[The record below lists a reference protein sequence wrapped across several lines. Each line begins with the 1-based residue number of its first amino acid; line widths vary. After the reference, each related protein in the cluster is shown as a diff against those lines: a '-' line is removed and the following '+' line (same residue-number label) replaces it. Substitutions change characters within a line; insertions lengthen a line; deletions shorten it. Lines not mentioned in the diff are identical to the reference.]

1 MSQHRKRRGYRTQK
15 VVADWLRE
23 NGWPHATSTGA
34 GRQGADVENVPD
46 LAIEIKA
53 RADFAP
59 VAWVKQARASAD
71 GRLPLVLYRANG
83 QGEKVEDYL
92 AIVRL
97 GDLLPLLHGSGYGDP
112 DPWK

>member
-1 MSQHRKRRGYRTQK
+1 MSQNRKRRGYRTQK

-46 LAIEIKA
+46 LAIEVKA

-59 VAWVKQARASAD
+59 VAWVKQARATAE
-71 GRLPLVLYRANG
+71 GRLPLPAGPGLGVEPNLAAARDWLVRRA
-83 QGEKVEDYL
+83 ETPASAAD
-92 AIVRL
+92 
-97 GDLLPLLHGSGYGDP
+97 S
-112 DPWK
+112 